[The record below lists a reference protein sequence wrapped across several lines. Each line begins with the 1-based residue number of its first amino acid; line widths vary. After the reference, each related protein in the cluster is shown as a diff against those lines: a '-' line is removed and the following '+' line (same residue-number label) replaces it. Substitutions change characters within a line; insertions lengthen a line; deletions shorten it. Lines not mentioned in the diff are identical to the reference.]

1 MLLFLAA
8 VLLLDVARATEEET
22 DKDLKADEQ
31 RFGGYGYGRRPY
43 GGYGGYGGYGYR
55 GYGGYGYPRY
65 GGYGGYGG
73 YRGYGGYGG
82 YGRRPG
88 AFLAGLVVG
97 SALRG

>member
-1 MLLFLAA
+1 MGMRAFTVLLFLAA

-55 GYGGYGYPRY
+55 GYGDYGYPRY
-65 GGYGGYGG
+65 G
-73 YRGYGGYGG
+73 GYGGYGG